1 MGSDM
6 ENMIKIT
13 IIVIVALV
21 TAGLIKERE
30 PEFATVFTVAVALI
44 LIILIIPSVN
54 KLVDNVNR
62 FFSKSEINQ
71 FIMPVVKVLG
81 ITTVM
86 KIISDMCVDAGEK
99 AIGHITEIIG
109 VICAVVSV
117 IPLISSL
124 IENVGNII

>member
-1 MGSDM
+1 M
-6 ENMIKIT
+6 
-13 IIVIVALV
+13 
-21 TAGLIKERE
+21 
-30 PEFATVFTVAVALI
+30 
-44 LIILIIPSVN
+44 IILIIPSVN
-54 KLVDNVNR
+54 QLVDNVNR

-99 AIGHITEIIG
+99 AIGQITEIIG

>member
-1 MGSDM
+1 M
-6 ENMIKIT
+6 ENIIKIT
-13 IIVIVALV
+13 VIVIIALI
-21 TAGLIKERE
+21 TAGIIKERE

-44 LIILIIPSVN
+44 LIIVILPLAN
-54 KLVDNVNR
+54 QLVDNVNR
-62 FFSKSEINQ
+62 FFSKSEIDH